1 MAEIGDTIGLDYFEG
16 LDPDVKKAVQLV
28 RGDLRAL
35 DLDLRKGRRRK
46 GGLPELRER
55 LGAPAEVLR
64 RPRRGDL

>member
-16 LDPDVKKAVQLV
+16 LFLDVKKAVQLV

-46 GGLPELRER
+46 GGSPSC
-55 LGAPAEVLR
+55 GS
-64 RPRRGDL
+64 G